1 MSLTESAAPSSR
13 APSGRIASLD
23 VIKILSAFMVVF
35 YHYRFF
41 DLGHFENGRY
51 LLSVPQ
57 FLLCLCSASVPLFF
71 MVNGA
76 LLLNRDLSV
85 QQIYAKAG
93 RLALV
98 AVVWDWLVD
107 YYSWF
112 LYALLVL
119 YLLYPILHRAYRA
132 KSKVWARLIMGA
144 VFLMPFLYNLGIV
157 LLMRFAP
164 GFSFRIFGRT
174 LSLRTLPLR
183 TGVFRL
189 YSILYYMLGAYLL
202 DRRLPPLV
210 SVLLIL
216 LGQAVVVTDVV
227 VTSNYTG
234 QIADAVNY
242 CFPTV
247 GALLLA
253 IGFFT
258 LLRCFDRITDP
269 RLKRLLASL
278 GSGVLTTYLLH
289 VSIRSVLQAT
299 ILPPGRQY
307 SALLIAGI
315 ALAVCLLCWLIDL
328 LLKRIPLVRELVRL

>member
-1 MSLTESAAPSSR
+1 MRLTESTAPLSR
-13 APSGRIASLD
+13 APSGRIVSLD

-76 LLLNRDLSV
+76 LLL
-85 QQIYAKAG
+85 
-93 RLALV
+93 AL
-98 AVVWDWLVD
+98 
-107 YYSWF
+107 
-112 LYALLVL
+112 
-119 YLLYPILHRAYRA
+119 
-132 KSKVWARLIMGA
+132 
-144 VFLMPFLYNLGIV
+144 
-157 LLMRFAP
+157 
-164 GFSFRIFGRT
+164 
-174 LSLRTLPLR
+174 
-183 TGVFRL
+183 
-189 YSILYYMLGAYLL
+189 
-202 DRRLPPLV
+202 
-210 SVLLIL
+210 
-216 LGQAVVVTDVV
+216 
-227 VTSNYTG
+227 
-234 QIADAVNY
+234 
-242 CFPTV
+242 
-247 GALLLA
+247 
-253 IGFFT
+253 GFFT
-258 LLRCFDRITDP
+258 LLRCFDRIANP